1 MKKVLITGGAGYIG
15 SHTTLAFL
23 NADYEVVVLDNFSNS
38 FPESIKRVAELAGR
52 TPVLFEGDVAD
63 EKVLNSLFSTHSDI
77 EAVIHFAALK
87 AVGESTEYPLK
98 YYRNNVSGSISL
110 LQAMESIGV
119 NHLVF
124 SSSCTV
130 YGEPNRV
137 PLDESHPVGDVSSP
151 YGRTKFQMEEI
162 IRDHAA
168 AQPSFRAAV
177 LRYFNPVGA
186 HPSGKIGEDPQ
197 GIPDNLVPF
206 VCQVASGKLKKLR
219 VFGSDYPTRDGTAI
233 RDYLHVVDLAN
244 AHLKALQAIEQRG
257 EGLVCNLGTGRG
269 SSVLEI
275 ISAFEK
281 ATGQKIPYEL
291 AERRPGDVTE
301 AWADSS
307 HAEKVLGWKTKKTLE
322 EMLADAWHWQ
332 SKNPNGYRA

>member
-38 FPESIKRVAELAGR
+38 FPESIKRVTELAGR
-52 TPVLFEGDVAD
+52 TPVLIEGDVAD

-110 LQAMESIGV
+110 LQAMESVGV
-119 NHLVF
+119 NNLVF

-137 PLDESHPVGDVSSP
+137 PLDESHPVGGVSSP

-197 GIPDNLVPF
+197 GIPDNLIPF

-233 RDYLHVVDLAN
+233 RDY
-244 AHLKALQAIEQRG
+244 
-257 EGLVCNLGTGRG
+257 
-269 SSVLEI
+269 
-275 ISAFEK
+275 
-281 ATGQKIPYEL
+281 
-291 AERRPGDVTE
+291 
-301 AWADSS
+301 
-307 HAEKVLGWKTKKTLE
+307 
-322 EMLADAWHWQ
+322 
-332 SKNPNGYRA
+332 